1 MESRGCSGRLIRA
14 GDHFR
19 HRCGYDLCFS
29 GSFGSVMDCNCDF
42 RCSSIRLW
50 ASSSGSPRS
59 SVLFIVTP
67 NSSSSI
73 LVTASSSALVAASS
87 LIICNFLMSSSCRFK
102 AATLSLSISWN
113 LSYETSLAA
122 LAIICALIGIE
133 KLEFL
138 DLLDDLLRRERFE

>member
-1 MESRGCSGRLIRA
+1 MTFVLAVGSG
-14 GDHFR
+14 D
-19 HRCGYDLCFS
+19 DS
-29 GSFGSVMDCNCDF
+29 SVMDCNCDF
-42 RCSSIRLW
+42 RYSSIRLW

-59 SVLFIVTP
+59 SVLFMVTP

-87 LIICNFLMSSSCRFK
+87 LIICSFLMSSSCRFK

-113 LSYETSLAA
+113 LSSAPSLAA